1 MNVLDIKDIHAGYG
15 QHGVLRGVSLQ
26 LAAGQ
31 TLALLGRNGSG
42 RSTLAKALMG
52 MLPARGSVMWRG
64 QQLQGRKT
72 YEIAR
77 LGLGYVPESRDV
89 FANLSVAENLLLGH
103 GTRRGRGRWNLDDI
117 YGLFPQLRLRSG
129 LHAGALSGGE
139 QQMLALGRTL
149 MGDPELILIDEPM
162 EGLAPQLVQVV
173 TAFLQALKVRG
184 IAVLLIEQK
193 LEVALQL
200 ADRCAILGQGRI
212 VFEGD
217 PATLRQRND
226 LVRQWLQV

>member
-1 MNVLDIKDIHAGYG
+1 MLDIEDLHAGYG
-15 QHGVLRGVSLQ
+15 QHEVLKGVSLQ

-42 RSTLAKALMG
+42 RSTLAKAVLG
-52 MLPARGSVMWRG
+52 MLPSRGSVVWHG

-89 FANLSVAENLLLGH
+89 FANLSVAENLLLGL
-103 GTRRGRGRWNLDDI
+103 GTGQGSGRWTTDHI
-117 YGLFPQLRLRSG
+117 YALFPQLRLRSG
-129 LHAGALSGGE
+129 LLAGALSGGE

-162 EGLAPQLVQVV
+162 EGLAPQLVQLV
-173 TAFLQALKVRG
+173 TAFLRALKVQG

-200 ADRCAILGQGRI
+200 ADRCAILGQGVI

-217 PATLRQRND
+217 PATLRQRDD
-226 LVRQWLQV
+226 LVRQWLRV